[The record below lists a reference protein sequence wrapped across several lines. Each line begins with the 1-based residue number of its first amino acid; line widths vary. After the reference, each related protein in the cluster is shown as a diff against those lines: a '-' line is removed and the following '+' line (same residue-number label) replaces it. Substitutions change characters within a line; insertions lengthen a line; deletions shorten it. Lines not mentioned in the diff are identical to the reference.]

1 VTRSG
6 GTAGGDDVHAGE
18 ATTKFFIHPKNDW
31 QRRYEALR
39 ASFVDRIPARVV
51 AERFGYS
58 AGYIHLLR
66 HQFRSGKF
74 DFAEP
79 PADGQVARRRV
90 TRETRSKIRE
100 WRERGL
106 AAGEIA
112 QLLSEDGAEISV
124 RTVER
129 VLAEEGFSR
138 LPRRT
143 RLKTG
148 MTVKGASVPK
158 KAQRISLAAL
168 DGLRCESPLAGIFV
182 FAPFLAQLDIAGVV
196 RQAGLPGTKMIPA
209 INYILSFLALKL
221 LGNERF
227 AHVGDHAFDPG
238 LGVFTG
244 LNVIPKCTAMSTYS
258 YGLDAVHIQ
267 RLQSA
272 FVKRA
277 TKLALYGGK
286 IINLDF
292 HTVPHFGDESV
303 LEKHWA
309 GSRNKVMK
317 GALTLVAQ
325 DAESKLIVY
334 TQADI
339 RKNEADDQILD
350 FLEFWWKVRRGVDP
364 TLVFDSRFT
373 TYAHLSAL
381 NAMDVKFITLR
392 RRGNDMIRKAGEAQG
407 FKTIHIPHEKRKYP
421 NPQAHESI
429 VNIDGY
435 DGDLRQIT
443 LRGTGRE
450 KPTFIITNDFEPP
463 TEVVVGNYARRW
475 RVENVIAEAVK
486 FFHINAMSSPILV
499 KVAFDVALTMVADT
513 LYTMLATKL
522 RGFEECDAPKLHRH
536 FIDGKGTISVKGTQV
551 QVAFRRRAHHPV
563 LRNVPWA
570 RLPRALP
577 AHPGAELTLHFS

>member
-1 VTRSG
+1 MRDATFFTHP
-6 GTAGGDDVHAGE
+6 TA
-18 ATTKFFIHPKNDW
+18 DW

-39 ASFVDRIPARVV
+39 ASLVERLPAPVV
-51 AERFGYS
+51 ADRFGYS
-58 AGYIHLLR
+58 PGYIRLLR
-66 HQFRSGKF
+66 HLFRSGKF

-79 PADGQVARRRV
+79 PTEDKVARRRV
-90 TRETRSKIRE
+90 SSEIRKKICG
-100 WRERGL
+100 WRELRVS
-106 AAGEIA
+106 AGEIA
-112 QLLSEDGAEISV
+112 QLLVEEGVEIGVS
-124 RTVER
+124 TVER
-129 VLAEEGFSR
+129 VLAEEGFER

-143 RLKTG
+143 RLRVG
-148 MTVKGASVPK
+148 LTVKGTTVPK
-158 KAQRISLAAL
+158 KSQVVSLAEL
-168 DGLRCESPLAGIFV
+168 DGVQCESPLAGIFV
-182 FAPFLAQLDIAGVV
+182 FAPFLAKLDIAGVV
-196 RQAGLPGTKMIPA
+196 KQAGLPGTKMIPA

-309 GSRNKVMK
+309 GARNKVMK

-339 RKNEADDQILD
+339 RKNEADDQVLD

-392 RRGNDMIRKAGEAQG
+392 RRGDDMVRKAREAQG
-407 FKTIHIPHEKRKYP
+407 FKTIHIPHDKRKYP

-435 DGDLRQIT
+435 DGDLRQII

-463 TEVVVGNYARRW
+463 TELVVGNYARRW

-522 RGFEECDAPKLHRH
+522 RGFEDCNAPKLFRH
-536 FIDGKGTISVKGTQV
+536 FVKGKGTISVRGSQV
-551 QVAFRRRAHHPV
+551 RVEFRRRAHHPV

-570 RLPRALP
+570 KLPRALP